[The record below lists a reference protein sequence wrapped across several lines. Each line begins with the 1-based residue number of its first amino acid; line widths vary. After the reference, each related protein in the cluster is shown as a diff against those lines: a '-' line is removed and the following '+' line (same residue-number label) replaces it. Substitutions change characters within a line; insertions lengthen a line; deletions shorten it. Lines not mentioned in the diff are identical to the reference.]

1 MSIIPETENNMVRD
15 PRPARGKRGG
25 VLAYALAVAAVL
37 AVAPEASAQA
47 HAHSHAHRAT
57 IVRLSNPGLERLT
70 SDSVQVL
77 VWATGPARVGIGSA
91 EPTALS
97 DTLRLSS
104 LPAITAD
111 VSQADVHIRLITP
124 GRMRLAGE
132 VSGGRAIRFT
142 ATGRHVVILKGGVG
156 ADTVTDP

>member
-1 MSIIPETENNMVRD
+1 MF
-15 PRPARGKRGG
+15 A
-25 VLAYALAVAAVL
+25 AALATFAATPQ
-37 AVAPEASAQA
+37 AGAQA
-47 HAHSHAHRAT
+47 HAHSHSNSPASRAT

-77 VWATGPARVGIGSA
+77 VWAAGPARVGIGSA
-91 EPTALS
+91 DLAPLT

-111 VSQADVHIRLITP
+111 VSQSDVHIRLLTP

-156 ADTVTDP
+156 ADTITDP

>member
-1 MSIIPETENNMVRD
+1 MVRD
-15 PRPARGKRGG
+15 RLPAHANRGG
-25 VLAYALAVAAVL
+25 VLAYAFAFAA
-37 AVAPEASAQA
+37 AASAAAPEASAQA
-47 HAHSHAHRAT
+47 HAHSHAPARRAT
-57 IVRLSNPGLERLT
+57 IVRLNSPALERLT

-77 VWATGPARVGIGSA
+77 VWAAGPARVGIGDA
-91 EPTALS
+91 DPTPLT

-111 VSQADVHIRLITP
+111 VTQSDVHIRLLTP

-156 ADTVTDP
+156 ADTITDP

>member
-1 MSIIPETENNMVRD
+1 MARDSLPSRAVR
-15 PRPARGKRGG
+15 GS
-25 VLAYALAVAAVL
+25 VLPYMLAAVVATF
-37 AVAPEASAQA
+37 AVTLVAGAQA
-47 HAHSHAHRAT
+47 HSHSHSTSPARRAT
-57 IVRLSNPGLERLT
+57 IVRLSNPGLERLST
-70 SDSVQVL
+70 DSVQVL
-77 VWATGPARVGIGSA
+77 VWAAGPARVGIGNA
-91 EPTALS
+91 DLTALT

-111 VSQADVHIRLITP
+111 VSQSDVHIRLVTP

-156 ADTVTDP
+156 ADTITDP